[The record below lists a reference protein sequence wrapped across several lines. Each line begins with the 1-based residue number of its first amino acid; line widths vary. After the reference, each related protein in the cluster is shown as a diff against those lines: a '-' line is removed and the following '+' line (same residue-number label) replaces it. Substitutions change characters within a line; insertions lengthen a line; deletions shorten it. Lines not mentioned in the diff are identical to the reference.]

1 MVPTSGSE
9 EPRRITAGIRDSGP
23 RWSPDGKRLAFVRNA
38 EKDGKPQPS
47 QIYFLPMDGG
57 EARALANLPKAALSP
72 AWAPDGKTVA
82 FTTTATADDVKKAR
96 EERERQEGQE
106 KRVKQDAQE
115 KREGQEGQ
123 ERREGQDGRERKS
136 DVKVI
141 TRAVYR
147 ANGNP
152 DFLEAD
158 RHAHIWTVA
167 VSEDP
172 MAKPAEPNA
181 ITTGD
186 FDERIAEWAPD
197 GSKIYFTS
205 SRAAEPYYEPQHSEL
220 YSVPAAGGSVT
231 KVTSI
236 EGTIHEV
243 SVSRDGR
250 RIAFVGTL
258 HGNPV
263 RSYSQPDLWVA
274 DAAPGSPP
282 RNLTAAYDF
291 DIDGGIGGDQAA
303 PRGES
308 RKPVVWSK
316 DGNSL
321 IVVSA
326 EHGSANLKRVSIATG
341 KVEPLTDGLQDVTA
355 YSATKPETRASAPPR
370 MCTGIS
376 GECCTIIPPG
386 ERPPDR
392 REPHAP
398 PEASTQRLRLPQ
410 ERMPRRR
417 ASSDRAV

>member
-1 MVPTSGSE
+1 MHRARTPRLALVLVAIALVVSAPRAANKRPITDTDLFKFIWIADPQISPDGTTVAFVRVVVNEKENRYETSIFMVPTSGSE

-57 EARALANLPKAALSP
+57 EARALTNLPKAALSP

-167 VSEDP
+167 VS
-172 MAKPAEPNA
+172 
-181 ITTGD
+181 
-186 FDERIAEWAPD
+186 
-197 GSKIYFTS
+197 
-205 SRAAEPYYEPQHSEL
+205 
-220 YSVPAAGGSVT
+220 
-231 KVTSI
+231 
-236 EGTIHEV
+236 
-243 SVSRDGR
+243 
-250 RIAFVGTL
+250 
-258 HGNPV
+258 
-263 RSYSQPDLWVA
+263 
-274 DAAPGSPP
+274 
-282 RNLTAAYDF
+282 
-291 DIDGGIGGDQAA
+291 
-303 PRGES
+303 
-308 RKPVVWSK
+308 
-316 DGNSL
+316 
-321 IVVSA
+321 
-326 EHGSANLKRVSIATG
+326 
-341 KVEPLTDGLQDVTA
+341 
-355 YSATKPETRASAPPR
+355 
-370 MCTGIS
+370 
-376 GECCTIIPPG
+376 
-386 ERPPDR
+386 
-392 REPHAP
+392 
-398 PEASTQRLRLPQ
+398 
-410 ERMPRRR
+410 
-417 ASSDRAV
+417 